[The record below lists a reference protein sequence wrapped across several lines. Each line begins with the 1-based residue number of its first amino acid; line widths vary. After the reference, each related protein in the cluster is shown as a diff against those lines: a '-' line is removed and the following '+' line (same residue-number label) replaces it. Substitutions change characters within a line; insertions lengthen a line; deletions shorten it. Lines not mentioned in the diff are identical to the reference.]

1 MRTDSDV
8 NKIWGNITP
17 TNYKTRTILAT
28 MHKGV
33 AANGMAIVL
42 RLFELKACNM
52 PNRNKE
58 KQWVKIPLFSL
69 SFYILDNHNVMSIH
83 KDLDTTPTEFMSS
96 SYAT

>member
-8 NKIWGNITP
+8 NKIWGEYYPPND
-17 TNYKTRTILAT
+17 KTRTILAT

-58 KQWVKIPLFSL
+58 K
-69 SFYILDNHNVMSIH
+69 
-83 KDLDTTPTEFMSS
+83 
-96 SYAT
+96 